1 MIYTGGLGRC
11 HAWWCVRQ
19 TAILGVVTSTGYL
32 PQMAMMNEAD
42 VLLMC
47 TCGVSIWH
55 FSCVHLR
62 T

>member
-1 MIYTGGLGRC
+1 
-11 HAWWCVRQ
+11 VRQ
-19 TAILGVVTSTGYL
+19 AAIVGVVSSTGYL

-47 TCGVSIWH
+47 TCGVSTAH
-55 FSCVHLR
+55 VYTR